1 MENNKLID
9 NLDFLN
15 KEELEDLGEYFKLAS
30 RIGFLQE
37 YKKMFKDKGYGEYG
51 SLVNAIM
58 NKVKHDPNKEL
69 SEAISQFT
77 LDEWIEEI
85 DVQLH
90 QLYDSKIKLI
100 LEKVIAASYC
110 NEYLN
115 SLVKSWEEK
124 AGVNN
129 DEN

>member
-69 SEAISQFT
+69 SLIYIDDIIKQAYHNFIKNMEICRLYYTYNIQKSKEYFSKAKELKPNNPSVLYNEQFF
-77 LDEWIEEI
+77 
-85 DVQLH
+85 
-90 QLYDSKIKLI
+90 K
-100 LEKVIAASYC
+100 
-110 NEYLN
+110 
-115 SLVKSWEEK
+115 
-124 AGVNN
+124 
-129 DEN
+129 